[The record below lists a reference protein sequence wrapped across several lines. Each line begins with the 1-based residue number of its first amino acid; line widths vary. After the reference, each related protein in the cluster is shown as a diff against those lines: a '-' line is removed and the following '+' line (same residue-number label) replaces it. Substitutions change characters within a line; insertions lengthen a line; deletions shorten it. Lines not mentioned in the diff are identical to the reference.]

1 MKEKVVAVDLGGT
14 SLRLGIVD
22 SAGRITRRRRLAMKG
37 FTTRDQLYLWLAEA
51 IGGFIEDRPSTR
63 EDNPRRRGGHGPQA
77 RRAGCDPRGPAAIGI
92 GFAGPS
98 DAERGLIYYAPN
110 VGCMT
115 DLRVGSKLTKLLG
128 LPTFLENDANCAA
141 LGEHWRGAGRGA
153 RSLFLFTVGT
163 GIGGCFL
170 IDGQV
175 WHGQHGIA
183 GEIGHTIVA
192 AGGPRCNCGK
202 EGCLEALVSATAI
215 LRDYRRAAGIAVGT
229 PTELTAKM
237 VFDRARQGD
246 AAARS
251 VVDRSARALGI
262 GIANVFHLLNP
273 ELILIGGGVSRAGRM
288 LLGPA
293 TEEARRAI
301 FPPLRTALKVKRAS
315 LGDDAGLLGAA
326 RVAFRRL
333 AGI

>member
-1 MKEKVVAVDLGGT
+1 MMKERVVAVDLGGT
-14 SLRLGIVD
+14 SLRLGLVD
-22 SAGRITRRRRLAMKG
+22 GAGRITRRRRLPMRI
-37 FTTRDQLYLWLAEA
+37 FTSREDLYSWLAEA
-51 IGGFIEDRPSTR
+51 VGGFIEDGR
-63 EDNPRRRGGHGPQA
+63 ERKGGRWA
-77 RRAGCDPRGPAAIGI
+77 RRAACDSLGPAAVGI

-98 DAERGLIYYAPN
+98 DAERGLVYYAPN
-110 VGCMT
+110 VGCLT
-115 DLRVGSKLTKLLG
+115 DLRVASRVGKMLG

-175 WHGQHGIA
+175 WHGAHGIA
-183 GEIGHTIVA
+183 GEIGHTVVDPR
-192 AGGPRCNCGK
+192 GPKCNCGK
-202 EGCLEALVSATAI
+202 DGCLEALVSATAI
-215 LRDYRRAAGIAVGT
+215 LKAYRRAAGTGVNGMGAGR
-229 PTELTAKM
+229 ESRLTAKM
-237 VFDRARQGD
+237 VFDRARRGD

-251 VVDRSARALGI
+251 VVDRSSRALGV

-273 ELILIGGGVSRAGRM
+273 EMILVGGGVSRAGRM

-293 TEEARRAI
+293 VEEARRAI
-301 FPPLRTALKVKRAS
+301 FPPLQASLKVRRAS

-326 RVAFRRL
+326 RVAFRHL

>member
-1 MKEKVVAVDLGGT
+1 M
-14 SLRLGIVD
+14 
-22 SAGRITRRRRLAMKG
+22 
-37 FTTRDQLYLWLAEA
+37 
-51 IGGFIEDRPSTR
+51 
-63 EDNPRRRGGHGPQA
+63 
-77 RRAGCDPRGPAAIGI
+77 GI

-115 DLRVGSKLTKLLG
+115 DLRVASRVGKLLG

-163 GIGGCFL
+163 GIGGSFL

-175 WHGQHGIA
+175 WHGEHGIA
-183 GEIGHTIVA
+183 GEIGHTVVA
-192 AGGPRCNCGK
+192 TGGPRCNCGK

-215 LRDYRRAAGIAVGT
+215 LKAYRRAAGRAVRM
-229 PTELTAKM
+229 PAELTAKM
-237 VFDRARQGD
+237 VFDRARRGD

-251 VVDRSARALGI
+251 VVDRSARALGV

-273 ELILIGGGVSRAGRM
+273 ELVLIGGGVSRAGSM

-293 TEEARRAI
+293 VEEARRAI
-301 FPPLRTALKVKRAS
+301 FPPLQGKLRVKRAS

-326 RVAFRRL
+326 RVAFRHL
-333 AGI
+333 SGI